1 MKFVRSGSSSLSLLV
16 AASAALLACE
26 KAYPRENVKPF
37 TFPAPD
43 NGTLADASTFVPS
56 DAGAADAGEAGDS
69 GSLSACVAPT
79 GEAGPF
85 TKLGLLES
93 IAACT
98 VYQYCELE
106 GLAHDFV
113 AKTAA
118 NAAAPTEATA
128 QLARDSW
135 FFLLQ
140 RVQLAEFLQF
150 GPAASRMEPGGL
162 GLRNEMYSFP
172 TTSRCKIDEQIV
184 DKTYE
189 QSTFKD
195 SDYTARGLSAAEYLL
210 FSTGTENGCSQLR
223 NINAQGTWAALS
235 ADEIATRK
243 AHYAAAVAEDVLSR
257 IQALRNAWDPA
268 GGNFTQQLTRPGAG
282 SVYRD
287 EQAALNAV
295 GSALF
300 YFDKELKDW
309 KIARP
314 ASLTEDCMG
323 DCTGLRESL
332 YANVGAK
339 NIESNVAGL
348 ALIAQGCGE
357 GNQGLGF
364 DDWLRA
370 LGQDQLAD
378 DTIAAIGGARA
389 AALALEPSL
398 EQVLASNAP
407 LAQATLAKFKAV
419 TDILKADMTTALDL
433 ELPMSVA
440 SDND

>member
-1 MKFVRSGSSSLSLLV
+1 MKFVRSGSSSFSLLF
-16 AASAALLACE
+16 AASAALWACD
-26 KAYPRENVKPF
+26 KSYPRENVKPF
-37 TFPAPD
+37 NFTTPGSGGG
-43 NGTLADASTFVPS
+43 NLADASTFVPS
-56 DAGAADAGEAGDS
+56 DAGAEDAGDAGS
-69 GSLSACVAPT
+69 MPTCVAPA
-79 GEAGPF
+79 GEGGPF
-85 TKLGLLES
+85 TRRRLLES

-106 GLAHDFV
+106 GLAQNFV
-113 AKTAA
+113 ERTAA
-118 NAAAPTEATA
+118 NAEAPTVTTSQA
-128 QLARDSW
+128 ARDSW

-140 RVQLAEFLQF
+140 RVQMAELFQF

-162 GLRNEMYSFP
+162 GLRNEIYAFP

-184 DKTYE
+184 DKTYA
-189 QSTFKD
+189 QSTFAS

-210 FSTGTENGCSQLR
+210 FDTGTGNGCSQLR
-223 NINAQGTWAALS
+223 AINAQGTWAALS
-235 ADEIATRK
+235 GDEIATRK
-243 AHYAAAVAEDVLSR
+243 AQYAAAVAKDVLTR
-257 IQALRNAWDPA
+257 VQALREAWDPA
-268 GGNFTQQLTRPGAG
+268 GGNFTQQLIMPGTG

-287 EQAALNAV
+287 EQMALNAV

-300 YFDKELKDW
+300 YFDKEVKDW

-314 ASLTEDCMG
+314 ASLTEECMG
-323 DCTGLRESL
+323 DCTVLRESL
-332 YANVGAK
+332 HANVGAK
-339 NIESNVAGL
+339 NIESNVAGF
-348 ALIAQGCGE
+348 ALLVQGCGE

-370 LGQDQLAD
+370 LGQDKLAD
-378 DTIAAIGGARA
+378 DTIAAIEGARA
-389 AALALEPSL
+389 AAMGLEPSL